1 MRVAEKYGEKGTRVP
16 FSNNVLI
23 ELSRPATPETAQNMM
38 NIATNFKSA
47 PGSDLVSKGAQNLLA
62 APSTPELAREK
73 HDQKYARAY
82 FSNRVLTELSRP
94 ATPESAR
101 QEADE
106 HEKLTGYY
114 FAE

>member
-1 MRVAEKYGEKGTRVP
+1 MRVAEKYGQKGRRLP
-16 FSNNVLI
+16 FSNNVLV

-38 NIATNFKSA
+38 NIAENFKL
-47 PGSDLVSKGAQNLLA
+47 PPDGSLVSKSAQNLLG

-82 FSNRVLTELSRP
+82 FSNRVLIELSRP

-106 HEKLTGYY
+106 HEKLTGCH